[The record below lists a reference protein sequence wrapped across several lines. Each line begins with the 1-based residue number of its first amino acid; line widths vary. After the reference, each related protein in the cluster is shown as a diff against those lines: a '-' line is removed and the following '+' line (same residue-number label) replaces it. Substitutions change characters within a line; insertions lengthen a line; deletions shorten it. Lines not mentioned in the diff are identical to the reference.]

1 MALILEGDEVF
12 EIDEADVEYEPDGS
26 GFWLLAAE
34 GEDSD
39 EFYELCD
46 VEYEL
51 DDE

>member
-12 EIDEADVEYEPDGS
+12 EVADEDVELEPDGS

-34 GEDSD
+34 GEDSE
-39 EFYELCD
+39 EFYALED

-51 DDE
+51 DEE